1 MYECLYT
8 GLFFFFFVSAGDQIY
23 YSHTKGRSSTT
34 KEHLQS
40 QMDYTVNTVNTNIW
54 KVNAILIKTICF
66 DIRVMKLVS

>member
-1 MYECLYT
+1 MFIHR
-8 GLFFFFFVSAGDQIY
+8 FFFFFVSAGDQIY
-23 YSHTKGRSSTT
+23 YSRTKGRSSTT

-66 DIRVMKLVS
+66 DIRVMKLAS